1 MSEKEM
7 NGAAVAEADELV
19 PAEEAVEVEMEGE
32 EQADA
37 GPVDVGEVDPA
48 GAPEAAET
56 QPAPSPT
63 PMDEAKEA
71 FIAGVREKEAACQ
84 RLHAQ
89 VEVCKEDLK
98 EAKER
103 YEVAISDLRQMIRQG
118 PERQQTLPFKDQ
130 DGEETEGG
138 ASENAD
144 TSTMTEADSPEDED
158 DSWRGVSLTELS
170 IPSKILDYLGD
181 AKIYTLG
188 ELSDYTA
195 DGADLTL
202 IKGVGE
208 KAAEKINGATEK
220 FWAEQKEKKQTEAA
234 SEE

>member
-1 MSEKEM
+1 MSKEEM
-7 NGAAVAEADELV
+7 NGAAVAEADEAV
-19 PAEEAVEVEMEGE
+19 PVEEAVEVP
-32 EQADA
+32 ADVNEA
-37 GPVDVGEVDPA
+37 GPSESDSPDASDP
-48 GAPEAAET
+48 

-71 FIAGVREKEAACQ
+71 FISGVREKEMACQ

-89 VEVCKEDLK
+89 VEACKEDLK
-98 EAKER
+98 WAKER

-130 DGEETEGG
+130 DGEEKEGG

-144 TSTMTEADSPEDED
+144 ATTTTDAENDGVTCYDED

-208 KAAEKINGATEK
+208 KAAEKINAATEK
-220 FWAEQKEKKQTEAA
+220 FWAERKAE

>member
-1 MSEKEM
+1 MSKEEM
-7 NGAAVAEADELV
+7 NGAAVAEADEAATV
-19 PAEEAVEVEMEGE
+19 EETAEVEMEGE

-37 GPVDVGEVDPA
+37 EPVDVGEVGEP
-48 GAPEAAET
+48 AAEGEAGT
-56 QPAPSPT
+56 SDPQPSPSLT
-63 PMDEAKEA
+63 AMDEAKEA
-71 FIAGVREKEAACQ
+71 FISGICEKEMACQ
-84 RLHAQ
+84 RLHAR

-98 EAKER
+98 DAKER
-103 YEVAISDLRQMIRQG
+103 YEVAVSDLRQMIRQG

-130 DGEETEGG
+130 DGDEADG
-138 ASENAD
+138 ATSENAD
-144 TSTMTEADSPEDED
+144 ATTTTDADSSQDED

-202 IKGVGE
+202 IKGIGE

-220 FWAEQKEKKQTEAA
+220 FWAERNSE

>member
-1 MSEKEM
+1 MSKEEM
-7 NGAAVAEADELV
+7 NGAAVAEADEA
-19 PAEEAVEVEMEGE
+19 AEETVEVEMEGE

-37 GPVDVGEVDPA
+37 GPVGVDEVGEP
-48 GAPEAAET
+48 AAEGEAGT
-56 QPAPSPT
+56 SDPQPAPSPT

-71 FIAGVREKEAACQ
+71 FISGVREKEMACQ

-98 EAKER
+98 WAKER

-130 DGEETEGG
+130 DGDEADG
-138 ASENAD
+138 ATSENAD
-144 TSTMTEADSPEDED
+144 ATTTTEADSPEDED

-220 FWAEQKEKKQTEAA
+220 FWAERKAE